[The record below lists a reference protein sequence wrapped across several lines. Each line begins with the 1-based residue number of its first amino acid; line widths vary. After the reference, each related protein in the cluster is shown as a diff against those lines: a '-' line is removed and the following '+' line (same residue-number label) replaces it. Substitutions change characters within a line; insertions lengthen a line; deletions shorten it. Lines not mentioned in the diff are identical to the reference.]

1 MRACRFFVLAV
12 LCLVFAGGCAACQL
26 RRNTVNQARTI
37 TDIHQQQVLNN
48 LAMFVYNPDSLPCFA
63 YPTQGTNQV
72 VNITS
77 GGYTQGF
84 GAVTAGPKAGQ
95 FLLNSLGISLNGSH
109 QSNEAFTMVP
119 INDPR
124 KLELMRCAYQ
134 TAVANCGRGSPSSS
148 CPDCKARLNI
158 FYTGEVDGEI
168 PDSAKGAVT
177 SECLTSECWFHVGC
191 KKCVPKDCGCIYV
204 GHYCGVYVWV
214 LPQGRDELAK
224 LTLAILD
231 YAMHDPP
238 VRLTKQVVYYIDEL
252 GLPTGDKNSVGRIT
266 ATIPVNERSDN
277 LLYLAPREA
286 SALEQQ
292 LSSQLEAVNR
302 ELKAELAK
310 QPQGRSSGGGEQ
322 GGKGSPVLQDL
333 IDRRNVL
340 AAKLDW
346 LKRQVDMQGLTN
358 EFVPRDQTM
367 LGPSSPGPI
376 SPNILQYNQLLNQI
390 QQ

>member
-1 MRACRFFVLAV
+1 MRNLQFIVVGVLA
-12 LCLVFAGGCAACQL
+12 LGLAGCAHMQL
-26 RRNTVNQARTI
+26 RRNTINQARTV

-48 LAMFVYNPDSLPCFA
+48 LAMFVYNPNSMPSFS

-72 VNITS
+72 INIAS
-77 GGYTQGF
+77 GGYSQGF
-84 GAVTAGPKAGQ
+84 GAITAGPKAGE
-95 FLLNSLGISLNGSH
+95 FVLNSLGISLNGSH
-109 QSNEAFTMVP
+109 QANEAFTMVP

-134 TAVANCGRGSPSSS
+134 IAVANCGRGSPATS

-158 FYTGEVDGEI
+158 FYTGEVDGVI
-168 PDSAKGAVT
+168 PDSAKGTVT
-177 SECLTSECWFHVGC
+177 SECLGGHCWFHVGC
-191 KKCVPKDCGCIYV
+191 KKCVPHDCDCIYV

-214 LPQGRDELAK
+214 MPQGRDELAK
-224 LTLAILD
+224 LTLTILD

-238 VRLTKQVVYYIDEL
+238 VRLTKQVVYYIDEM
-252 GLPTGDKNSVGRIT
+252 GLPTQDKNSVGRIT
-266 ATIPVNERSDN
+266 ATIPVNERGDN

-292 LSSQLEAVNR
+292 LSSQLETVNKS
-302 ELKAELAK
+302 LQAELSRP
-310 QPQGRSSGGGEQ
+310 QPRSSGGGGEA

-346 LKRQVDMQGLTN
+346 LKRQVDSQGLTN